1 MKRVPPSE
9 RSKGELES
17 VLAGRTTAE
26 DPRSLLVRLAVRRVV
41 EEALEGA
48 VRDLLGRDYYERGAD
63 GGGYRN
69 GYRRGRLKTSEGEV
83 SYAVPQ
89 VRDVEAG
96 ALAAVR
102 ERLSGR
108 TEALEHLAIE
118 MYARGCS
125 TRDIEAIFADDEG
138 GSSLSR
144 TAVSEITA
152 SLWEDY
158 EAFATRDLSE
168 IDPLYLFIDGIAE
181 RLTRGYKREA
191 VLCAWAITWQGT
203 KVLVHLAPGTK
214 ESTDCCRDFIEDMRR
229 RGLAD
234 PVLVVTDGA
243 PGVIRAVEECFV
255 SSRRQRCLAHR
266 MRNLL
271 GKLPEEI
278 RDEFREAAKAA
289 YQAPSRA
296 VAMSL
301 RTDLVERFAPSAP
314 AAVRCFEEDF
324 EACIAHLD
332 LPPAHR
338 RVARTTNLLERLF
351 GEERRRTKV
360 APTLWGE
367 RPVLKLSY
375 AALLRASEGWR
386 GIRINDI
393 ERGQLQRL
401 AAQIK
406 QQRQQ
411 EDQPVVETKK
421 RSTPR
426 AFYSKQR
433 T

>member
-9 RSKGELES
+9 ATREELKS
-17 VLAGRTTAE
+17 VLAGVTSAE

-48 VRDLLGRDYYERGAD
+48 VRDVLGRGYYERGAE
-63 GGGYRN
+63 GRGYRN
-69 GYRRGRLKTSEGEV
+69 GYRQGQLRTSEGEV
-83 SYAVPQ
+83 AYAVPQ
-89 VRDVEAG
+89 LRDVEAG
-96 ALAAVR
+96 VLSALR

-108 TEALEHLAIE
+108 TEALENLAVE

-125 TRDIEAIFADDEG
+125 TRDIEAIFAEEEG
-138 GSSLSR
+138 GSLLSR
-144 TAVSEITA
+144 TAVSEITR

-168 IDPLYLFIDGIAE
+168 VHPLYLFLDGIAE
-181 RLTRGYKREA
+181 RLTPGYKREA
-191 VLCAWAITWQGT
+191 VLCAWAITWEGR
-203 KVLVHLAPGTK
+203 KVLLHLAPGTK
-214 ESTDCCRDFIEDMRR
+214 ESTDCCRDFIQDMRR
-229 RGLAD
+229 RGLGE
-234 PVLVVTDGA
+234 PLLVVTDGA
-243 PGVIRAVEECFV
+243 PGLIRAVEECFPFA
-255 SSRRQRCLAHR
+255 RRQRCLAHR

-271 GKLPEEI
+271 AKLPEEI

-296 VAMSL
+296 VAESL
-301 RTDLVERFAPSAP
+301 RADVVERFAERAP

-338 RVARTTNLLERLF
+338 RIARTTNLLERLF

-360 APTLWGE
+360 APNLWGE
-367 RPVLKLSY
+367 KPVLKLCY
-375 AALLRASEGWR
+375 AALLRASDAWR
-386 GIRINDI
+386 GVRINDL

-401 AAQIK
+401 AEQI
-406 QQRQQ
+406 QQRRR
-411 EDQPVVETKK
+411 EENQPATEPNR
-421 RSTPR
+421 RSTPK
-426 AFYSKQR
+426 AFYSKAR